1 MAEHSVDLAAYFS
14 RIGYAVPVAPT
25 LDVLRAIQLRH
36 VCSIPFENLD
46 VLLGR
51 GIALDLESVQAK
63 LVTNRR
69 GGYCFEQNWLLL
81 HVLRQIG
88 FEAMPLSAR
97 VRLDR
102 PRDMVPPRTHV
113 FVKVTLS
120 AEQVGGAGGAEKAGD
135 WLVDVGVGSMSPT
148 APFRMVENAEHPT
161 PHETR
166 RLVREPGVP
175 APRWFHQAKILRD
188 GVETWID
195 ICEFNG
201 EEMHAIDREVGNWF
215 TSTNPNSRFKQYI
228 MASLANPDGTRY
240 SLANGDFTHRRSS
253 DGTVLASETITTPDR
268 LREVLKERF
277 GLEVEKGTVFGVGGL

>member
-1 MAEHSVDLAAYFS
+1 MPSSDINLPAYFN
-14 RIGYAVPVAPT
+14 RICYSGPVAPT

-51 GIALDLESVQAK
+51 GVALDLDSVQAK
-63 LVTNRR
+63 LVNNRR
-69 GGYCFEQNWLLL
+69 GGYCFEQNWLML

-120 AEQVGGAGGAEKAGD
+120 GEHAGD

-148 APFRMVENAEHPT
+148 APFRMVENVEHET

-166 RLVREPGVP
+166 RLVREPGIP

-188 GVETWID
+188 GIETWID

-201 EEMHAIDREVGNWF
+201 EEMHSIDREVGNWF

-228 MASLANPDGTRY
+228 MASLANPDGTRF

-268 LREVLKERF
+268 LREVLREWF
-277 GLEVEKGTVFGVGGL
+277 GLEMEKGTVFGVAGL

>member
-1 MAEHSVDLAAYFS
+1 MAEHSVDLVAYFA
-14 RIGYAVPVAPT
+14 RIGYTGPVAPT
-25 LDVLRAIQLRH
+25 LDVLRAIQMRH

-51 GIALDLESVQAK
+51 GIALDLESVQTK
-63 LVTNRR
+63 LITNRR
-69 GGYCFEQNWLLL
+69 GGYCFEQNWLML

-113 FVKVTLS
+113 FVKVILN
-120 AEQVGGAGGAEKAGD
+120 AEQAGSAVNAGD

-161 PHETR
+161 PHEMR

-175 APRWFHQAKILRD
+175 APRWFHQARILRD
-188 GVETWID
+188 GIETWID

-228 MASLANPDGTRY
+228 MASLANPDGTRF

-253 DGTVLASETITTPDR
+253 DGTVLASETITTSER
-268 LREVLKERF
+268 LREVLRERF
-277 GLEVEKGTVFGVGGL
+277 GLEVEKGTVFGVAGL